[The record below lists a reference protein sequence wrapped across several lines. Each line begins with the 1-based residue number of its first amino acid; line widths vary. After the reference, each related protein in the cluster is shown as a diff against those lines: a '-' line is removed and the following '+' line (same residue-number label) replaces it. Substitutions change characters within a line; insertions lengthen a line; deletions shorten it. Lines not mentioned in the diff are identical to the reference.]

1 MADLMLSDALT
12 DSVVQEVEENL
23 VQKDFVAS
31 LEAEAFDDQV
41 GETVGKAEY
50 IPLLD
55 NDGKGTL
62 RSSATPVGQILTSH
76 AEPQG
81 EIRPHLT
88 NQQAFASDILPAFS
102 SMAAF
107 PDQWGTSS
115 HTSQMMDTG
124 LMGPFSGFSQPTMGL
139 GMKIDGGAAPVQTEK
154 PPSTADTQKLPLLAT
169 EAPTTP
175 KNLGDLSS
183 GVFADCWP
191 RDAGLPSDLP
201 FTPSVSTVVSLHA
214 SHLAESPQ
222 EAPDHQWTLRD
233 DGTGDREEREHEGFD
248 RKKEKKKKK
257 RRPREDV
264 WDLLENKSH
273 LEMESESGSVP
284 EGQRQ
289 ASPRKDRDRNEIWE
303 REDFSRGGG
312 RIKKGKSR
320 KKIPEEWAVHAEPF
334 VPASASAPHDFGEK
348 LTASLLVG
356 DIQACGQGTISLAK
370 DYADEVLM
378 PSSLTQD
385 LLSLTATSPPAPVEH
400 GPAVHTA
407 VSPSQGPCLS
417 PTGPLSVSSG
427 FHDMLMETESVNLD
441 KTKDT
446 FSLPPM
452 EGKNDPLT
460 SSLNDAPGFVS
471 GGGPFEEAM
480 FEQPPSFISSAL
492 DTHVL
497 ADAPVVDP
505 LMSSPGAAT
514 FGSSMEALISAPP
527 FSPSGTAWSLNDSH
541 LNNSSDP
548 FGITGVEGVSY
559 ESPEPAPLQSPKGKS
574 PKEAKLKQ
582 GKKSR
587 SSLSKSPVLPEEKLP
602 SPQSSVLNPAAPPF
616 FPSFA
621 EPQEHV
627 AALPVMQ
634 EVKMEKNKPDQEKME
649 NIQKS
654 DVFGKIDEVQKMDKI
669 ETTEKID
676 QMYHLG
682 EEGKTNILDVKAK
695 MDIDEFDKLDK
706 VEKTDVVPKSDKAA
720 KTEVIDK
727 QENKDKPVKT
737 ELMEKVEISEKIE
750 KMPAVKST
758 GDNMDQPTK
767 TDKEE
772 KVEIVEQKSETI
784 KVEKEELNHKPG
796 KDNSEKDLKADEKA
810 EKEKAETGKP
820 DQKQNTDKV
829 EQAMVEK
836 KTEDKSNLGQDEAP
850 RMDVV
855 KTNQKLDKQEKKET
869 TAKVDKEDK
878 TEKAKKPAARPG
890 TTNGASTASGK
901 DLPSPEKKTKPVAG
915 ATKPSSAKPRP
926 SALCNAAA
934 AAPKRLT
941 PTSTSATLSKKA
953 PMPKAPAPPAG
964 TKRAASA
971 ASRPSATTTTSHSE
985 VKLKT
990 TAESRPPVPKAST
1003 APARTATPKNGT
1015 SATAAS
1021 KPATSSRTPLTSRT
1035 TTSAPV
1041 PTARRSL
1048 ATTKTENK
1056 VAEEK
1061 KPKTAELARS
1071 KTTTPKPSTSTS
1083 STTPRPRTTKPPT
1096 STSTSTTAVP
1106 ERKPPV
1112 PRAPRVSST
1121 TTTTSTTARTSTR
1134 PATATG
1140 PDIKSVRSKI
1150 GSTDNIK
1157 HQPGGGKVTLSQ
1169 SRTDTQ
1175 TQGSLSKETSQGKVQ
1190 IVSKKVDYSHV
1201 TSRLGSKD
1209 NIKHVPGGGNVHILT
1224 KKVDVS
1230 KVTSKCGSK
1239 INIKHK
1245 PGGGEVKIESHK
1257 VNFKD
1262 KAQPKVGSLDNV
1274 SHAPGGGNIKA
1285 EGEQETV
1292 EGSGAP
1298 SSGSLAAQP
1307 AAGPAQE
1314 NGLKEGTPCGG
1325 EALRDPQGLDSLIP
1339 ETSI

>member
-55 NDGKGTL
+55 NDGKETDAVLEHGEKDAQGAQKPGTL

-901 DLPSPEKKTKPVAG
+901 DLPSPEKKTK
-915 ATKPSSAKPRP
+915 
-926 SALCNAAA
+926 
-934 AAPKRLT
+934 
-941 PTSTSATLSKKA
+941 
-953 PMPKAPAPPAG
+953 
-964 TKRAASA
+964 
-971 ASRPSATTTTSHSE
+971 
-985 VKLKT
+985 T

-1003 APARTATPKNGT
+1003 APARTATPKN
-1015 SATAAS
+1015 
-1021 KPATSSRTPLTSRT
+1021 
-1035 TTSAPV
+1035 
-1041 PTARRSL
+1041 

>member
-55 NDGKGTL
+55 NDGKETDAVLEHGEKDAQGAQKPGTL

-183 GVFADCWP
+183 
-191 RDAGLPSDLP
+191 
-201 FTPSVSTVVSLHA
+201 
-214 SHLAESPQ
+214 
-222 EAPDHQWTLRD
+222 
-233 DGTGDREEREHEGFD
+233 
-248 RKKEKKKKK
+248 
-257 RRPREDV
+257 
-264 WDLLENKSH
+264 
-273 LEMESESGSVP
+273 
-284 EGQRQ
+284 
-289 ASPRKDRDRNEIWE
+289 
-303 REDFSRGGG
+303 
-312 RIKKGKSR
+312 
-320 KKIPEEWAVHAEPF
+320 
-334 VPASASAPHDFGEK
+334 
-348 LTASLLVG
+348 
-356 DIQACGQGTISLAK
+356 
-370 DYADEVLM
+370 
-378 PSSLTQD
+378 
-385 LLSLTATSPPAPVEH
+385 
-400 GPAVHTA
+400 
-407 VSPSQGPCLS
+407 
-417 PTGPLSVSSG
+417 
-427 FHDMLMETESVNLD
+427 
-441 KTKDT
+441 
-446 FSLPPM
+446 
-452 EGKNDPLT
+452 
-460 SSLNDAPGFVS
+460 
-471 GGGPFEEAM
+471 
-480 FEQPPSFISSAL
+480 
-492 DTHVL
+492 
-497 ADAPVVDP
+497 
-505 LMSSPGAAT
+505 
-514 FGSSMEALISAPP
+514 
-527 FSPSGTAWSLNDSH
+527 
-541 LNNSSDP
+541 
-548 FGITGVEGVSY
+548 
-559 ESPEPAPLQSPKGKS
+559 
-574 PKEAKLKQ
+574 
-582 GKKSR
+582 
-587 SSLSKSPVLPEEKLP
+587 
-602 SPQSSVLNPAAPPF
+602 
-616 FPSFA
+616 
-621 EPQEHV
+621 
-627 AALPVMQ
+627 
-634 EVKMEKNKPDQEKME
+634 VKMEKNKPDQEKME